1 MPGDP
6 ARSARG
12 RLWFLAKA
20 AVSAGLLAVL
30 FWRIDRGAFL
40 RSIQS
45 LPLSTFLGSVVLY
58 LTGYLISVVRW
69 QRLLRAEN
77 IRVPFSRLV
86 LVYFEGAF
94 FNLFLPTLIG
104 GDIVRGYSIYKL
116 TGGHSASLASILIDR
131 LSGFAALMLIALLSL
146 TVAVTRMRDPQVAA
160 MILGVAAAFGLLTG
174 ALINER
180 MKDWAGG
187 IFRLIGL
194 ARFQAKLQ
202 GMIEA
207 IQRYRGHRRALLEAF
222 LLSILLQSLIIVT
235 YFFVGQGLRVGVSLA
250 YFFVFVPLITVV
262 AMLPVSVAGLG
273 VREGGVV
280 YFFALAGV
288 DAATS
293 LSMSLVWFSLT
304 ALVSSLGGVA
314 ILLNAHAAKRAAD

>member
-77 IRVPFSRLV
+77 IRIPFWRLV

-104 GDIVRGYSIYKL
+104 GDIVRGYTIYKL